1 MDRQTAYGL
10 IITLAILLGVLEL
23 VRRRRLREEYSLL
36 WIITAVTLA
45 VLNVWDDPLDWLAQL
60 VGIYRP
66 TVLLVVAVGFFLV
79 ILLNYSTVLTRLADQ
94 NKTLAQEIALLR
106 EQYDRLAKQVDATA
120 DDESGMPE

>member
-36 WIITAVTLA
+36 WIITAVALA
-45 VLNVWDDPLDWLAQL
+45 VLNVWDDPLDWLARL

-79 ILLNYSTVLTRLADQ
+79 ILLYYSTVLTRLADQ

-106 EQYDRLAKQVDATA
+106 EKYDRLNNAQPPDST
-120 DDESGMPE
+120 EEPR